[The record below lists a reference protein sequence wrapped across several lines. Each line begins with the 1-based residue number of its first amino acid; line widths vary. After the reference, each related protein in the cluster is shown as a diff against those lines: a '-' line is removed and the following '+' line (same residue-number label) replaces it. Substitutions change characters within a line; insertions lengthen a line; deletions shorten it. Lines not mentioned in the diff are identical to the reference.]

1 MIDEINPAAF
11 ELTSLEE
18 LYDNVDSIVE
28 GRRLLETGG
37 LTDAA
42 FTRMC
47 QAAGLSSTAEG
58 LLADQRL
65 RQHMNPMHCMQYD
78 WVHTCLQEGLMTTA
92 CTLFM
97 TACKRKA
104 GIEHTEWE
112 RLLRGSDWRFP
123 RQSQCKAKQLHTV
136 FSEYRTKSLEDGR
149 SDRDPKI
156 KANPSEMLGL
166 YGLLRHAVETR
177 ELPIEVAAEQACF
190 AAACKVVDCC
200 LAAKRRWI
208 TLREAAR
215 LMRVALADYLT
226 KHKAAYGDRKLKP
239 KAHWMFDVAEQM
251 ELAAE
256 AEMPLIDALV
266 VERIHLGVKAVA
278 ADIKNTEAYERSVL
292 ERTLVNK
299 LDALARLRNLS
310 DYLTGPCQEQV
321 SPTLTL
327 SDSCDTAG
335 CTIAC
340 GDVVFRGDDTAAL
353 VIACAQDLATH
364 ELHLL
369 VDAMP
374 LLATVSQHSVR
385 LDTVNV
391 QRDVWTARS
400 ARIALAWYLGS
411 NMVARRNLFN
421 VG

>member
-1 MIDEINPAAF
+1 M
-11 ELTSLEE
+11 
-18 LYDNVDSIVE
+18 
-28 GRRLLETGG
+28 
-37 LTDAA
+37 
-42 FTRMC
+42 
-47 QAAGLSSTAEG
+47 
-58 LLADQRL
+58 
-65 RQHMNPMHCMQYD
+65 
-78 WVHTCLQEGLMTTA
+78 
-92 CTLFM
+92 
-97 TACKRKA
+97 
-104 GIEHTEWE
+104 
-112 RLLRGSDWRFP
+112 
-123 RQSQCKAKQLHTV
+123 
-136 FSEYRTKSLEDGR
+136 
-149 SDRDPKI
+149 
-156 KANPSEMLGL
+156 
-166 YGLLRHAVETR
+166 
-177 ELPIEVAAEQACF
+177 
-190 AAACKVVDCC
+190 
-200 LAAKRRWI
+200 
-208 TLREAAR
+208 
-215 LMRVALADYLT
+215 
-226 KHKAAYGDRKLKP
+226 
-239 KAHWMFDVAEQM
+239 
-251 ELAAE
+251 
-256 AEMPLIDALV
+256 
-266 VERIHLGVKAVA
+266 KAVA
-278 ADIKNTEAYERSVL
+278 ADVKNTEGYERSVS

-340 GDVVFRGDDTAAL
+340 GDVVFRGDDTAAR

-411 NMVARRNLFN
+411 TMVARRNLLN